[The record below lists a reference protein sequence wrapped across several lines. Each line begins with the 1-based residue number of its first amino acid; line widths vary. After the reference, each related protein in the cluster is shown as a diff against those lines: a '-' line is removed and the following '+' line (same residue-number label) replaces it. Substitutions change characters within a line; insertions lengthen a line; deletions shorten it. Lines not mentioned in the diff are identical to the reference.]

1 MHDGTVF
8 VMGSGSYL
16 QQYGFQTVVHE
27 LKMVC
32 KGHGGVC
39 NSIWN
44 MLCSAI
50 TSTFLVKH

>member
-50 TSTFLVKH
+50 TSTFL